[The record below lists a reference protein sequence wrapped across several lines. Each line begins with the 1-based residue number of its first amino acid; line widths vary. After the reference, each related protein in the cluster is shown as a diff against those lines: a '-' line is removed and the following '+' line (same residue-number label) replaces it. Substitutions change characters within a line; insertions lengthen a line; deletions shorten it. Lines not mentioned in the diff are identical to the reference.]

1 MEVYLFGTLPTCNAF
16 FWLRPEFLR
25 APKAGSKGSHYPRR
39 AKDGL
44 AGKNATHMGMGG
56 GRAQSSGVRDAASL
70 GVRGVRLA
78 ALGPPLRPAVE
89 ANEEG
94 GGRPAHPIPSRPKK
108 MTGDQKDVLR
118 VGGEL
123 SSPFPKGHRH
133 CRESQKKYKKFSFF
147 TTYSFAFFL
156 FSSIFASRCPDVFFN
171 MKRVQCLQQ

>member
-1 MEVYLFGTLPTCNAF
+1 MQRLLLAAARV
-16 FWLRPEFLR
+16 
-25 APKAGSKGSHYPRR
+25 SKGPQSGFKR
-39 AKDGL
+39 L
-44 AGKNATHMGMGG
+44 ALSPAGEGWPGWDKRHTHGDGG